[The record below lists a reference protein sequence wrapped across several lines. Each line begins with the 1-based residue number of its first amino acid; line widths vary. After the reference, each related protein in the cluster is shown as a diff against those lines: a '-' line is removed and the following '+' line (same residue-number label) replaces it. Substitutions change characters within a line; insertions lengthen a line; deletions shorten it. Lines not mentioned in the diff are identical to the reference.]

1 MNFCHITQI
10 VLFVMLSM
18 SHHYTCH
25 LLARQLQLIIELL
38 LRCSPVQTELPHK
51 PSLMVRISPPPRLAD
66 SRISRSP
73 SPQEN
78 PYAGAKFSDPPSPD
92 LLPKPPSHWTCFES
106 TVTEEQETGSCNDM
120 ASQLKLLLK
129 VAVQ

>member
-1 MNFCHITQI
+1 MTWSGNMKHREA
-10 VLFVMLSM
+10 SR
-18 SHHYTCH
+18 HYNRRQRYNSSSSRGSPSPK
-25 LLARQLQLIIELL
+25 LLEE
-38 LRCSPVQTELPHK
+38 RCSPVLTELPCK

-78 PYAGAKFSDPPSPD
+78 PYAGAKFNDPPSPD
-92 LLPKPPSHWTCFES
+92 LLPKPPSHWTCFEN
-106 TVTEEQETGSCNDM
+106 TVSEEQEPGSCNDM